1 MLNNAYSY
9 VQWLTHNLENVAT
22 PGIEIPTE
30 KKDNSIFLRG
40 TKNTTPAKHVSWKKQ
55 KTDKSSIELK
65 NDTDVVFNENG
76 YYHVSVQLTIVN
88 NMPQRTKPSDV
99 ICEIIFDNTYTLQPY
114 AYFICMNNKAI
125 TGTYCCANTKIN
137 TVSTSGTFYL
147 SKNDILTITMGDGII
162 NEEDSLAN
170 FLTIIKVN

>member
-1 MLNNAYSY
+1 MLNSTYSY
-9 VQWLTHNLENVAT
+9 LQWLTHNVENVVT
-22 PGIEIPTE
+22 PGIEIPND
-30 KKDNSIFLRG
+30 KKDNYIFLRG
-40 TKNTTPAKHVSWKKQ
+40 NKNTTPAKHVNWKNQ
-55 KTDKSSIELK
+55 NTDKSSIELK
-65 NDTDVVFNENG
+65 NGTDVVFNKNG

-88 NMPQRTKPSDV
+88 NMPQRTRPSDV
-99 ICEIIFDNTYTLQPY
+99 IGEIIFDNSYKLQPY
-114 AYFICMNNKAI
+114 AYFVCVNNKALV
-125 TGTYCCANTKIN
+125 GTYCDADTKIN